1 MIFERAARRE
11 LAQAA
16 SGIGVALLA
25 ILLSTQLIRL
35 LKEAA
40 GGKIAPE
47 AVASLLGFATLNFMP
62 VLLSLTLFVAVLLT
76 LSRAYRDSEMVVWF
90 SSGQSLTAWIRP
102 VLRFAWPI
110 VLAIA
115 ALSGFLSPWAQYNA
129 DEYKQR
135 LSARSDVSQV
145 TPGLFREARSGQ
157 RVIFVESLADDA
169 SRVGNV
175 FVASMQEGKLGV
187 VMSDTGYQ
195 ESAPNGD
202 RFVVLENGR
211 RYEVEPGTPQFK
223 VMDFERYKVRTED
236 AEVKP
241 GERSPSRLPLGELV
255 RETSKQA
262 RGELLWRIGMPVSAV
277 ILALMAIP
285 LSYVNPRAGRSANML
300 IAILIYAIYNNLM
313 SLSQAW
319 VAQGKLSFSIG
330 VWAAHALMTLP
341 LLLLFY
347 RRIAVLLPS
356 VLLLV
361 VLGLTMPA
369 PLAVLLERSVAIVVH

>member
-262 RGELLWRIGMPVSAV
+262 LWRIGMPVSAV

-285 LSYVNPRAGRSANML
+285 LSYVNPRAGRSANLL
-300 IAILIYAIYNNLM
+300 IAILIYAIYSNLV

-330 VWAAHALMTLP
+330 VWAAHALMILP

-347 RRIAVLLPS
+347 RRIAVLLPWQRR
-356 VLLLV
+356 
-361 VLGLTMPA
+361 GG
-369 PLAVLLERSVAIVVH
+369 

>member
-40 GGKIAPE
+40 GGKTAPE

-62 VLLSLTLFVAVLLT
+62 VLLNLTLFVAILLT

-90 SSGQSLTAWIRP
+90 SCGQPLTAWIRP
-102 VLRFAWPI
+102 VLKFAWPI

-115 ALSGFLSPWAQYNA
+115 VLSGFLSPWAQHNA

-145 TPGLFREARSGQ
+145 TPGLFREAKSGQ

-195 ESAPNGD
+195 EIEPNGD

-211 RYEVEPGTPQFK
+211 RYEVEPGTPRFK

-236 AEVKP
+236 GEIKP
-241 GERSPSRLPLGELV
+241 GERSPSRLPLTELV

-262 RGELLWRIGMPVSAV
+262 RGELLWRIGMPVSAI

-330 VWAAHALMTLP
+330 VWAVHALMTLP

-347 RRIAVLLPS
+347 RRI
-356 VLLLV
+356 V
-361 VLGLTMPA
+361 VLMPWQRRG
-369 PLAVLLERSVAIVVH
+369 V